1 MNTFCIPPEN
11 KTNNLATRNNY
22 DGTQSK
28 QIDYFAI
35 SSKNKNWVKNIP
47 NKHPANP
54 HFITQ
59 HRMLKIY
66 IKTKLKNPKNIIK
79 DADVQYDIYKLRKEP
94 KTMEKTLD
102 KILQNHTHNIN
113 NWGKLTNIIKTALIS
128 KFPKTKDKQNQKRN
142 HMKSL
147 ESTKKMPTT
156 KYMAIY

>member
-1 MNTFCIPPEN
+1 M
-11 KTNNLATRNNY
+11 
-22 DGTQSK
+22 
-28 QIDYFAI
+28 
-35 SSKNKNWVKNIP
+35 
-47 NKHPANP
+47 
-54 HFITQ
+54 
-59 HRMLKIY
+59 
-66 IKTKLKNPKNIIK
+66 
-79 DADVQYDIYKLRKEP
+79 QYDIYKLRKEP